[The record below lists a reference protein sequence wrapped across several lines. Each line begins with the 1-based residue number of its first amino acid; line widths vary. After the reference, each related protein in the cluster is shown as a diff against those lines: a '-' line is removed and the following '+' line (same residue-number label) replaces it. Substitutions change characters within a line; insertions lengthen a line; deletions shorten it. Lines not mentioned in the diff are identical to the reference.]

1 MKFLVTVL
9 AVALA
14 TGRAWADPCK
24 TYVAIQEGK
33 PAPCDGAGM
42 RAEELARFLK
52 IENEKGKLELQL
64 ETAKR
69 QIRDD
74 AATCAKDVDI
84 ERRGR
89 LACEREKS
97 PGEKKPGLLQT
108 PEFWGVTGA
117 VLGVALTIAVVYATK

>member
-1 MKFLVTVL
+1 VKYLL
-9 AVALA
+9 AVLVVVFTASQ
-14 TGRAWADPCK
+14 AWADPCE
-24 TYVAIQEGK
+24 TYVKIVQGE

-42 RAEELARFLK
+42 HTEELARFLK

-97 PGEKKPGLLQT
+97 PEEKKPGILQT